1 MTEERLGELFDP
13 ALRRLGVRREVRTI
27 QLREAFAMVVG
38 EQLTGL
44 CQAVSL
50 DRGTLCIATAH
61 TALAHQ
67 LQLDSPAVVAAL
79 NERIGHPAVRRLRFV
94 PMG

>member
-38 EQLTGL
+38 EQLAGL